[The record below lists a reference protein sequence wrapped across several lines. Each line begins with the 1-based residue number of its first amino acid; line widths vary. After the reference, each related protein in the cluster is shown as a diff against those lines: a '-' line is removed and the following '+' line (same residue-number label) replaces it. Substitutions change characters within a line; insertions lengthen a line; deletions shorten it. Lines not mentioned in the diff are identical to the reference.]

1 MPGVDSSFSF
11 LLFFLLHKPLPSF
24 FLVCVYFVPDFF
36 SLTFWFIFG
45 FILPPPP
52 PLPLF
57 CDTASWDRSG
67 RQPRSHTGQSTSHL
81 NHFSQPVFKPVNPIM
96 LHSETL
102 PFPTHPTDLPTL
114 QLPRSSSSLLHSPS
128 PMFSFFS
135 LWVQSRENNQWHLWI
150 ALTPITICRI
160 FTLLFPF
167 PFFFLNIWLIF
178 STNFT
183 EVREGSIHEVQA

>member
-24 FLVCVYFVPDFF
+24 FLVCVCFVPFF
-36 SLTFWFIFG
+36 SLHFG
-45 FILPPPP
+45 LFLVSFYLLLLPQPLPPSTPF
-52 PLPLF
+52 LF

-81 NHFSQPVFKPVNPIM
+81 NQPLSPPVLKPVNPIM

-135 LWVQSRENNQWHLWI
+135 PL
-150 ALTPITICRI
+150 
-160 FTLLFPF
+160 
-167 PFFFLNIWLIF
+167 
-178 STNFT
+178 
-183 EVREGSIHEVQA
+183 